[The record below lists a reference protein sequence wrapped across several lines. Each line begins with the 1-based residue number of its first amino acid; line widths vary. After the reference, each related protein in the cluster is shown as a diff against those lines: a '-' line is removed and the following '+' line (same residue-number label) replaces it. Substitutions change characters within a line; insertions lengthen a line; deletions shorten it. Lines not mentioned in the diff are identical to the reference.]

1 MQTAV
6 YLSAGS
12 SLLLGML
19 VLVGWYTHNTAL
31 IQVSPAFVPMQYNT
45 ALGFAL
51 AGLGFLALQLG
62 ATRWQKLAA
71 LAVLLVG
78 VLTLIE
84 YLFRVDLGV
93 DQLFME
99 HYIGVKTSHPGRM
112 APNTA
117 LCFSLTG
124 LSLLIAQARDR
135 APRRLAVIN
144 RQGSGYV
151 LMMQPRITPLRSA
164 TPWQRMWTHCT
175 ISARSMPRPITWIV
189 KNLA

>member
-1 MQTAV
+1 MTRQLGDRTLHTAV

-31 IQVSPAFVPMQYNT
+31 IQVNPAFVPMQYNT

-51 AGLGFLALQLG
+51 AGLGCLALQLG
-62 ATRWQKLAA
+62 ATRWQQLAA

-99 HYIGVKTSHPGRM
+99 YYIGVKTSHPGRM

-117 LCFSLTG
+117 P
-124 LSLLIAQARDR
+124 IW
-135 APRRLAVIN
+135 
-144 RQGSGYV
+144 Y
-151 LMMQPRITPLRSA
+151 TPE
-164 TPWQRMWTHCT
+164 T
-175 ISARSMPRPITWIV
+175 
-189 KNLA
+189 